1 MQTTRCN
8 ILNIKKNFKF
18 KLIAFAH
25 SFYNSGH
32 LYTNY
37 NDLYKNIDYLW
48 VTGQIMYKFFQK
60 KNGQKILF

>member
-37 NDLYKNIDYLW
+37 NDLYKNIDYL
-48 VTGQIMYKFFQK
+48 
-60 KNGQKILF
+60 